1 MICTIFATD
10 QVGTFG
16 NRGTLP
22 WKLDPEDMAWFR
34 EHTLN
39 QIVVM
44 GRRTWDD
51 PKMPKPLPNRI
62 NCVVSNRAPGGNRA
76 VRQLKGDYKKQILE
90 LQMLFPDKNIFI
102 LGGPDLI
109 MDCKDLI
116 DYAYVTHRKGAA
128 FSDVRLDLNAFMVG
142 MRITSSRPSADKM
155 LNFSV
160 YKNVDIFRPIHENL
174 S

>member
-10 QVGTFG
+10 QMGTFG

-22 WKLDPEDMAWFR
+22 WKPNPEDMAWFR
-34 EHTLN
+34 EHTLD

-44 GRRTWDD
+44 GRKTWDD

-62 NCVVSNRAPGGNRA
+62 NCVVTNKPIQTPNVKKLS
-76 VRQLKGDYKKQILE
+76 GDYKDQIKT
-90 LQMLFPDKNIFI
+90 LQSVYPKKNIFI
-102 LGGPDLI
+102 LGGPEII

-116 DYAYVTHRKGAA
+116 DYAYITHRKGAA
-128 FSDVRLDLNAFMVG
+128 FSDVRIDLRAFMVG
-142 MRITSSRPSADKM
+142 MRITSSRPSSDKM

-160 YKNVDIFRPIHENL
+160 YKNIDPFR
-174 S
+174 

>member
-10 QVGTFG
+10 QMGTFG

-22 WKLDPEDMAWFR
+22 WPIHPEDMSWFR

-51 PKMPKPLPNRI
+51 PKLKKPLPDRTNY
-62 NCVVSNRAPGGNRA
+62 VVSNSLITGYNT
-76 VRQLKGDYKKQILE
+76 VRRISGDIKTQLKNIQTLA
-90 LQMLFPDKNIFI
+90 PNKNIFI

-116 DYAYVTHRKGAA
+116 DFAYVTHRKGAA
-128 FSDVRLDLNAFMVG
+128 FSDVRIDLRSFMTG
-142 MRITSSRPSADKM
+142 MRIISSRPSTDKM
-155 LNFSV
+155 LNFSI
-160 YKNVDIFRPIHENL
+160 YKNVDIFRPL
-174 S
+174 

>member
-22 WKLDPEDMAWFR
+22 WPMHAEDMSWFQ

-39 QIVVM
+39 QVVVM
-44 GRRTWDD
+44 GRKTWDD
-51 PKMPKPLPNRI
+51 PKMKKPLPDRI
-62 NCVVSNRAPGGNRA
+62 NCVISNS
-76 VRQLKGDYKKQILE
+76 QLEYSTVKRLSGDYKIKIKE
-90 LQMLFPDKNIFI
+90 LQAIYPKKNIFI
-102 LGGPDLI
+102 LGGPDII

-128 FSDVRLDLNAFMVG
+128 FSDVRIDMRAFMIG
-142 MRITSSRPSADKM
+142 MRITSSRPSKDKM

-160 YKNVDIFRPIHENL
+160 YKNVDIFR
-174 S
+174 

>member
-10 QVGTFG
+10 QMGTFG

-22 WKLDPEDMAWFR
+22 WPVDPEDMAWFG
-34 EHTLN
+34 EHTKD

-62 NCVVSNRAPGGNRA
+62 NCVVSNKPLNMPG
-76 VRQLKGDYKKQILE
+76 VRRLSGDYKTQIRE
-90 LQMLFPDKNIFI
+90 LQVLFPNKNIFI
-102 LGGPDLI
+102 LGGPELI

-128 FSDVRLDLNAFMVG
+128 FSDVRIDMRAFMVG
-142 MRITSSRPSADKM
+142 MRITSSRPSTDKM
-155 LNFSV
+155 LNFSI
-160 YKNVDIFRPIHENL
+160 YKNVDIFRPL
-174 S
+174 

>member
-10 QVGTFG
+10 QMGTFG
-16 NRGTLP
+16 NRGSLP
-22 WKLDPEDMAWFR
+22 WPTDPEDMAWFR
-34 EHTLN
+34 EHTLD

-62 NCVVSNRAPGGNRA
+62 NCVVTSKPIGNSK
-76 VRQLKGDYKKQILE
+76 VRRLQGDYKKQIRE
-90 LQMLFPDKNIFI
+90 LQTLFPNKNIFI

-116 DYAYVTHRKGAA
+116 DFAYVTHRKGAA
-128 FSDVRLDLNAFMVG
+128 FSDVQIDLRAFMTG
-142 MRITSSRPSADKM
+142 MRITSSRPSANKM

-160 YKNVDIFRPIHENL
+160 YKNIDIFRPH
-174 S
+174 

>member
-22 WKLDPEDMAWFR
+22 WPMHAEDMSWFQ

-39 QIVVM
+39 QVVVM
-44 GRRTWDD
+44 GRKTWDD
-51 PKMPKPLPNRI
+51 PKMKKPLPDRI
-62 NCVVSNRAPGGNRA
+62 NCVISNS
-76 VRQLKGDYKKQILE
+76 QLEYSTVKRLSGDYKSKIKE
-90 LQMLFPDKNIFI
+90 LQAIYPKKNIFI
-102 LGGPDLI
+102 LGGPDII

-128 FSDVRLDLNAFMVG
+128 FSDVRIDMRAFMIG
-142 MRITSSRPSADKM
+142 MRITSSRPSKDKM

-160 YKNVDIFRPIHENL
+160 YKNVDIFR
-174 S
+174 

>member
-22 WKLDPEDMAWFR
+22 WSVDPEDMAWFK
-34 EHTLN
+34 EHTQN
-39 QIVVM
+39 QVVVM

-51 PKMPKPLPNRI
+51 PKMRKPLPDRI
-62 NCVVSNRAPGGNRA
+62 NCVISNKPIDGYPS
-76 VRQLKGDYKKQILE
+76 VRRLSGDYKNQIRD
-90 LQMLFPDKNIFI
+90 LQSLFPKKNIFI
-102 LGGPDLI
+102 LGGPEII
-109 MDCKDLI
+109 MDCKNLI

-128 FSDVRLDLNAFMVG
+128 FSDTRIDMKAFMIG

-160 YKNVDIFRPIHENL
+160 YKNVDIFRPF
-174 S
+174 

>member
-10 QVGTFG
+10 QAGTFG

-22 WKLDPEDMAWFR
+22 WPINSEDMEWFR

-51 PKMPKPLPNRI
+51 PKFKKPLPDRI
-62 NCVVSNRAPGGNRA
+62 NYVISSKPITGYNT
-76 VRQLKGDYKKQILE
+76 VRRLSCDIKTQI
-90 LQMLFPDKNIFI
+90 KNIQLLYPNKNVFI

-109 MDCKDLI
+109 MECKDLI

-128 FSDVRLDLNAFMVG
+128 FSDVRIDMRAFMTG
-142 MRITSSRPSADKM
+142 MRITSSRPSTDKM
-155 LNFSV
+155 LNFSI
-160 YKNVDIFRPIHENL
+160 YKNVDIFRPL
-174 S
+174 